1 MTLPNKVRLDTDWHC
16 SFRTEVCHLLWQLR
30 NKCEIHTV
38 MYWRSNRKSG
48 SPSEKIRSPPYFYF
62 WFGLQR
68 PVDAHFRRITC
79 PMIARGG
86 SRSGGGRFVRAIL
99 LPVRTPLLRRV
110 FRDSDHAECRLSG
123 RLALDRNIRRQ
134 RVLSSLLCVL
144 SAKFSVR
151 VCAVEWS

>member
-1 MTLPNKVRLDTDWHC
+1 MT
-16 SFRTEVCHLLWQLR
+16 
-30 NKCEIHTV
+30 
-38 MYWRSNRKSG
+38 SG
-48 SPSEKIRSPPYFYF
+48 SPSHKTWSPPHFYF
-62 WFGLQR
+62 RFGLYR
-68 PVDAHFRRITC
+68 PRDLPFLPYSGPYCRIL
-79 PMIARGG
+79 
-86 SRSGGGRFVRAIL
+86 SRMASLSPVTAEQPVGEARFVRAIL